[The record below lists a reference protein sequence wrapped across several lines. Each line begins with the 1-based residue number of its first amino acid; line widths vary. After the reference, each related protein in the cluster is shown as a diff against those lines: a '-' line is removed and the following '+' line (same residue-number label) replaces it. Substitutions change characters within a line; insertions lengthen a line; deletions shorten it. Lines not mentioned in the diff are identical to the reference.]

1 MIKRAVFVVMFGVA
15 LYLLIPRLGGLQHDL
30 AALSHANISLML
42 LGVGAEAASIA
53 AYILL
58 YRSLLRA
65 EHAEVGFFAAGRGV
79 MSAFLVSHL
88 VPAGAAAGTVVNVRT
103 MEREGVPPRR
113 TGLALA
119 LCVFV
124 SDMALAALFLLG
136 LIYSAIK
143 THLAAG
149 YIAVLIIMIP
159 LLVALFGF
167 VFALAFHRDAAA
179 RVVHR
184 VGRALH
190 HISKRLD
197 PDALARG
204 AAELATEGRAALSGR
219 RFLFAMSLALSNWM
233 LDILVLYW
241 FFLAVGH
248 HQPFGALL
256 VAYVVANLA
265 AAIPLTPS
273 GLGFVEAT
281 LIAISVGFGAPRH
294 LAVAAILGYRLVN
307 FWLPIPVGLA
317 AYIHSRATTT
327 APRKT

>member
-1 MIKRAVFVVMFGVA
+1 MIKRALFVIAFGVA

-30 AALSHANISLML
+30 AALRHANISLML
-42 LGVGAEAASIA
+42 LGVAAEAASLA
-53 AYILL
+53 AYVVL

-65 EHAEVGFFAAGRGV
+65 EHAEVGFLAAGRGV

-88 VPAGAAAGTVVNVRT
+88 VPAGAAAGTVVNIRT
-103 MEREGVPPRR
+103 MEREGVPARR

-119 LCVFV
+119 MCVV
-124 SDMALAALFLLG
+124 LSDMALAFLFLVG
-136 LIYSAIK
+136 LVYSAIK

-149 YIAVLIIMIP
+149 YVAVLVVMIP
-159 LLVALFGF
+159 LLVALFGL

-179 RVVHR
+179 RIVRR

-204 AAELATEGRAALSGR
+204 AEELAAEARAALSGR
-219 RFLFAMSLALSNWM
+219 RFLFAMSLALSNWV

-248 HQPFGALL
+248 HQRFG
-256 VAYVVANLA
+256 
-265 AAIPLTPS
+265 
-273 GLGFVEAT
+273 GRHHT
-281 LIAISVGFGAPRH
+281 LRIAPY
-294 LAVAAILGYRLVN
+294 AVAALDCRESAGFASSATIQFRYKASG
-307 FWLPIPVGLA
+307 
-317 AYIHSRATTT
+317 SR
-327 APRKT
+327 RK